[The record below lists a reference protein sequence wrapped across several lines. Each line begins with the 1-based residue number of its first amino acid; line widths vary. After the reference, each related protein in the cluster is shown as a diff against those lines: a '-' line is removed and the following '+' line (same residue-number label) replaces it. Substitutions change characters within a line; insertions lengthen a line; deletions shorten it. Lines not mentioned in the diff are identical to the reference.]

1 MKWIV
6 SLIPI
11 FMLLSLALA
20 NEVTVTVNV
29 APAVTLTPMQMAIK
43 QMIGLTIL
51 AGTALMFLKSV
62 DSLSLERLIAL
73 VIAAVIGIAVV
84 AIL

>member
-20 NEVTVTVNV
+20 NEVDITVNV
-29 APAVTLTPMQMAIK
+29 VPLTPFQMAMK
-43 QMIGLTIL
+43 QMIGITIL
-51 AGTALMFLKSV
+51 SGTALMFLKSI

>member
-6 SLIPI
+6 SLLPL

-29 APAVTLTPMQMAIK
+29 VQPTLTPMQMAMK

-51 AGTALMFLKSV
+51 AGVGLMFLKSI
-62 DSLSLERLIAL
+62 DSLSLERLIGL
-73 VIAAVIGIAVV
+73 VIAAVIAIAVV

>member
-29 APAVTLTPMQMAIK
+29 VQPTLTPMQMAMK

-51 AGTALMFLKSV
+51 AGVGLMFLKSI